1 MRVGIHWPAGA
12 LLLCVSVLAAGADV
26 DDQETIAAQP
36 AYQDRLIDGG
46 NLPADTSVGLESQRN
61 TDGWPRAFRVQATTS
76 RVTRN
81 DVNSDESGVQL
92 GGMLDTPNYGAL
104 SLEANLRTSA
114 GRSDSSGN
122 LLSLH
127 QIGLPMNGGWVVNN
141 SLGATNAPAVD
152 LARSQ
157 YRFFVPVI
165 LSNGATTEWRNPTQG
180 LQVHASFGQPGVL
193 TGIYVPTFEDLGG
206 RQASAG
212 VQWGNVDGWSAALQ
226 ATDVQDVRF
235 GIGQPSAAPDIS
247 SQSWF
252 GAVGWGTPGLHVQL
266 NLVESTVDDQSGQV
280 GAWLDA
286 AIRQGRLQHNF
297 GAFHLEPG
305 LVWGNLSLTSNLE
318 GGYYRAAF
326 QNRQWTLDGGVDYVN
341 PVSGGSDSTIF
352 GTGYGRYQVSSRL
365 GMGGGMNV
373 RQGGTDAWSAFGFV
387 DNVNRLGIGR
397 AQLEYATDDFRDNSQ
412 LTLIQTWNTPPG
424 TRLGNSVFLGRE
436 QIADASANRIGIAM
450 NGGGDIRSNLAFDVD
465 ARWDTSDGQSSYDNV
480 LASAALNW
488 AFATGWTMSG
498 NYYLS
503 RNSWRTPFEVTS
515 PIPGLPSGVDQRSDD
530 EGFFVSVRYQW
541 QAGSRTSTIGGGSGR
556 GSGSVGGVLFLD
568 ENDNGRFDAGEVGAP
583 NVVVLLNGRFAART
597 NTQGRFEF
605 PAVAA
610 GTHVLTV
617 VQDNLPLPWTVPA
630 DGKTSI
636 SVGVRDQT
644 FVTLAARRLR

>member
-1 MRVGIHWPAGA
+1 VRVGINWPAGA
-12 LLLCVSVLAAGADV
+12 LLLWVSTVAAGADV
-26 DDQETIAAQP
+26 DGDPSIAAP
-36 AYQDRLIDGG
+36 PVYEDRLIDGG
-46 NLPADTSVGLESQRN
+46 NLPADVSVGLESQRN
-61 TDGWPRAFRVQATTS
+61 ASGWPRAFRVQAVTS

-81 DVNSDESGVQL
+81 DVNADETGVQL

-104 SLEANLRTSA
+104 SLEANLRTST
-114 GRSDSSGN
+114 GYGDSSGN

-127 QIGLPMNGGWVVNN
+127 QIGLPMNGGWLVNN

-165 LSNGATTEWRNPTQG
+165 LSNGATTEWRNQDRR
-180 LQVHASFGQPGVL
+180 LQLQASVGQPGLL

-212 VQWGNVDGWSAALQ
+212 MQWGDGDGWSAALQ
-226 ATDVQDVRF
+226 ATDVADVRF
-235 GIGQPSAAPDIS
+235 GLGRPDAAAEIS
-247 SQSWF
+247 SQAWF
-252 GAVGWGTPGLHVQL
+252 GAIGWGTPGMHVQL
-266 NLVESTVDDQSGQV
+266 NLVESATDDQSGQA
-280 GAWLDA
+280 GGWIDA
-286 AIRQGRLQHNF
+286 AIRQGRTQHNF
-297 GAFHLEPG
+297 GAFHLEPC

-326 QNRQWTLDGGVDYVN
+326 QNRQWTLDGGVDYVS

-352 GTGYGRYQVSSRL
+352 GTGYGRYQVSGRL
-365 GMGGGMNV
+365 GIGGGMNV
-373 RQGGTDAWSAFGFV
+373 RQGAADAWSTFGFV
-387 DNVNRLGIGR
+387 DNANRLGIGR
-397 AQLEYATDDFRDNSQ
+397 AQLEYATDDFRDNTQ
-412 LTLIQTWNTPPG
+412 LTLNQTWNTPPG
-424 TRLGNSVFLGRE
+424 TRLGSSLFLGRE
-436 QIADASANRIGIAM
+436 QIADVSANRIGVAM

-488 AFATGWTMSG
+488 AFATGWTMG
-498 NYYLS
+498 ANYYIS

-515 PIPGLPSGVDQRSDD
+515 PIPGFPSGVAQRSDD
-530 EGFFVSVRYQW
+530 EGYFVNVRYQW
-541 QAGSRTSTIGGGSGR
+541 QAGSRTSTLGGGSSR
-556 GSGSVGGVLFLD
+556 GSGSVSGVLFLD
-568 ENDNGRFDAGEVGAP
+568 ENDNGRFDAGEAGAP

-605 PAVAA
+605 QAVAA
-610 GTHVLTV
+610 GSHVLTV

-630 DGKTSI
+630 DGRTSI

-644 FVTLAARRLR
+644 FVALAARRLR

>member
-1 MRVGIHWPAGA
+1 MSVGINWPACT
-12 LLLCVSVLAAGADV
+12 LLLCVSAVAAGADV
-26 DDQETIAAQP
+26 DGDTAIAVPP
-36 AYQDRLIDGG
+36 AYEDRLIDGG
-46 NLPADTSVGLESQRN
+46 SLPADISVGLESQRN
-61 TDGWPRAFRVQATTS
+61 AEGWPRTFRVQAITS

-81 DVNSDESGVQL
+81 DVNADESGVQL
-92 GGMLDTPNYGAL
+92 GGMLDTPNHGAL
-104 SLEANLRTSA
+104 SLEANLRTSS
-114 GRSDSSGN
+114 GYGDSSGN

-165 LSNGATTEWRNPTQG
+165 LSNGATTEWRNPDHN
-180 LQVHASFGQPGVL
+180 LQVHASAGQPGLL

-212 VQWGNVDGWSAALQ
+212 VQWGNGDGWSAALQ
-226 ATDVQDVRF
+226 ATDVADVRF
-235 GIGQPSAAPDIS
+235 SIGRPDAAAEIS

-252 GAVGWGTPGLHVQL
+252 GAVGWGTSGMHVQL
-266 NLVESTVDDQSGQV
+266 NLVESSTDDQSGQV
-280 GAWLDA
+280 GAWVDA
-286 AIRQGRLQHNF
+286 AIRQGRTQHNF

-326 QNRQWTLDGGVDYVN
+326 QNRRWTLDGGVDYVS
-341 PVSGGSDSTIF
+341 PVSGGDDSTIF

-365 GMGGGMNV
+365 GIGGGMNV
-373 RQGGTDAWSAFGFV
+373 RQGGTEAWSTFGFV
-387 DNVNRLGIGR
+387 DNANRLGVGR
-397 AQLEYATDDFRDNSQ
+397 AQLEYATDDFRDNTQ
-412 LTLIQTWNTPPG
+412 LTLNQTWNTPPG
-424 TRLGNSVFLGRE
+424 TRLGNSIFLGRE
-436 QIADASANRIGIAM
+436 QIADASANRIGVAM

-488 AFATGWTMSG
+488 AFATGWTMG
-498 NYYLS
+498 ANYYLS

-515 PIPGLPSGVDQRSDD
+515 PIPGLPSSIDQRSDD

-541 QAGSRTSTIGGGSGR
+541 QAGSRMSALGGGPGR
-556 GSGSVGGVLFLD
+556 GSGSIGGVLFLD

-583 NVVVLLNGRFAART
+583 NVVVLLNSRFAART
-597 NTQGRFEF
+597 NAQGRFEF

-610 GTHVLTV
+610 GAHVLTV

-630 DGKTSI
+630 DGRTSI